1 MTDNQ
6 ITLGTRGSPL
16 ALWQTETVKQALLG
30 VFPDLKVQI
39 QIIHTQGDK
48 ILDRPLADIGDKG
61 LFTKELEQ
69 ALYAQTI
76 DVAVHSLKD
85 LPTTLPDGLGISAV
99 LARHQPFDAFVSQGG
114 ISFQSLPEGAL
125 VGTGSLRRKTQLQ
138 QVRPDLAFADLRG
151 NIQTR
156 LAKLD
161 RGDYAAIIMA
171 QAALE
176 RMELGDR
183 ITEVFTAEV
192 MLPAVGQGAIALEC
206 RLADTALMEHL
217 QQIAHAETTAC
228 VTAERAYLKAL
239 GGGCEKPIAGY
250 ALMRE
255 GSLWLRGRIAS
266 VDGAQI
272 VHDALEIPFLDQDLD
287 DCELMGRTLG
297 ERMLRMGGRELLDA

>member
-1 MTDNQ
+1 MSDKQ

-16 ALWQTETVKQALLG
+16 ALWQTEKVKHALLS
-30 VFPDLKVQI
+30 VFPDLKVHI
-39 QIIHTQGDK
+39 EIIHTQGDK

-69 ALYAQTI
+69 ALYANTI

-85 LPTTLPDGLGISAV
+85 LPSTLPDGLGISAV
-99 LARHQPFDAFVSQGG
+99 LKRHQPFDALVSQGDV
-114 ISFQSLPEGAL
+114 SFQSLPEGAL

-176 RMELGDR
+176 RMELGNR
-183 ITEVFTAEV
+183 IAEVFTAEV
-192 MLPAVGQGAIALEC
+192 MLPAVGQGAIALES
-206 RLADTALMEHL
+206 RLTDTLLTERL
-217 QQIAHAETTAC
+217 QQIAHAETTSC
-228 VTAERAYLKAL
+228 VTAERAYLKTL

-250 ALMRE
+250 ALIRE
-255 GSLWLRGRIAS
+255 GRLWLRGRIAS
-266 VDGAQI
+266 VDGSQI
-272 VHDALEIPFLDQDLD
+272 IHDALEIPFLDHDLEA
-287 DCELMGRTLG
+287 CEAMGRDLG
-297 ERMLRMGGRELLDA
+297 ERMLRMGARELLDA

>member
-1 MTDNQ
+1 MTDKQ
-6 ITLGTRGSPL
+6 LTLGTRGSPL
-16 ALWQTETVKQALLG
+16 ALWQAETVKQALLSY
-30 VFPDLKVQI
+30 FPDLKVHVK
-39 QIIHTQGDK
+39 IIHTQGDK
-48 ILDRPLADIGDKG
+48 ILDRPLAAIGDKG

-69 ALYAQTI
+69 ALYANTI

-85 LPTTLPDGLGISAV
+85 LPSTLPEGLGLSAV
-99 LARHQPFDAFVSQGG
+99 LERHQPFDALVSQGDV
-114 ISFQSLPEGAL
+114 SFQSLPEGAL

-138 QVRPDLAFADLRG
+138 QVRPDLVFADLRG

-183 ITEVFTAEV
+183 MAEVFTAEV
-192 MLPAVGQGAIALEC
+192 MLPAVGQGAVALES
-206 RLADTALMEHL
+206 RLADTALTERL
-217 QQIAHAETTAC
+217 QHIAHAETTSC

-250 ALMRE
+250 ALIRK
-255 GSLWLRGRIAS
+255 GRLWLRGRIAS
-266 VDGAQI
+266 VDGAHI
-272 VHDALEIPFLDQDLD
+272 LHDALEIPFLDQDLD
-287 DCELMGRTLG
+287 ACEVMGRTLG